1 MKGRQIS
8 VDYSFT
14 AISSRPH

>member
-8 VDYSFT
+8 VDYWFT